1 MAQPKQA
8 LVRWMLGR
16 TFYPDNT
23 YTRDRDGDPI
33 RPYDMSTDTFGE
45 FMGVRSD
52 PVGEPVPAASLVKI
66 AAPLVPAAAVAT
78 SAPHGYVLD
87 GRLNDS
93 YRAAL
98 LLLAKGI
105 GVRRAHAAS
114 ADGSVR
120 PGDFLVAAG
129 DIGAVAKQAG
139 VDFVALKA
147 PVSVEAKALAA
158 PRIGLFQRYR
168 GGNMDEGWTR
178 LLFEQFDVPFTSV
191 RDADL
196 KAGGLQA
203 KFDVIV
209 LPADSIAAMTGEDP
223 PGGARGGGG
232 GGEGENAAQRRTPPE
247 FRSGFGADGV
257 KALQAFVEEG
267 GTLVTFGQAADL
279 PVQRF
284 NLPVRNVV
292 AGVPS
297 KEFWAPGS
305 TLRVRYANDHPLAY
319 GMPAEGLAL
328 FMAGSQAYEVTSTDR
343 SQDVS
348 ILATYVERDL
358 LQSGWLI
365 GEQVIARKAAA
376 VAVTQGKGRVV
387 LIGFRPQNRAQTHG
401 TFKLVFNALLGS
413 RGASPRR
420 PGGSECRPYR
430 DDTRV

>member
-1 MAQPKQA
+1 
-8 LVRWMLGR
+8 
-16 TFYPDNT
+16 
-23 YTRDRDGDPI
+23 
-33 RPYDMSTDTFGE
+33 
-45 FMGVRSD
+45 MGVRSD
-52 PVGEPVPAASLVKI
+52 PIGEPVPAASLVKV
-66 AAPLVPAAAVAT
+66 AAPLVPAATVAA

-93 YRAAL
+93 YRAVF
-98 LLLAKGI
+98 LLLAKGV
-105 GVRRAHAAS
+105 GVRRVNAGTT
-114 ADGSVR
+114 DGR
-120 PGDFLVAAG
+120 IRAGDFLVPPGDVAA
-129 DIGAVAKQAG
+129 IARQAG
-139 VDFVALKA
+139 VDFVAATNPVPANMTALK
-147 PVSVEAKALAA
+147 A

-209 LPADSIAAMTGEDP
+209 LPADSIAAMTGDDP
-223 PGGARGGGG
+223 PGGTRGGGG
-232 GGEGENAAQRRTPPE
+232 GGEGGDAGQRRTPPE

-284 NLPVRNVV
+284 TLPVRNVV

-305 TLRVRYANDHPLAY
+305 TLKVRYANDHPLAY

-343 SQDVS
+343 SQDVA

-376 VAVTQGKGRVV
+376 VAVAQGKGRVV

-401 TFKLVFNALLGS
+401 TFKLVFNALLTE
-413 RGASPRR
+413 R
-420 PGGSECRPYR
+420 
-430 DDTRV
+430 